1 MKKVKSLKGWGIYK
15 NNPKEVI
22 EYGFHFTVLTPDNM
36 EYSYTCSPADSD
48 MEVDTLEAAAYWINH
63 YRD

>member
-48 MEVDTLEAAAYWINH
+48 MEEVIYNYLISPLIL
-63 YRD
+63 